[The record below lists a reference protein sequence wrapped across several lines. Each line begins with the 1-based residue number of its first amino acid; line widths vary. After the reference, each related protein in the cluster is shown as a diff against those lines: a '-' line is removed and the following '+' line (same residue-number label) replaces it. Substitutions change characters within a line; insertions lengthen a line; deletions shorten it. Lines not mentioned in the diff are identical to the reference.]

1 MDILKSLALLTYYQS
16 AALRDEVPFS
26 LTRSRLFD
34 LSGSGSLRLLL
45 EPIDAYVAAAVIPAL
60 QATIG
65 NAPFLAIE
73 TGGWA
78 APLDDIESSNVAP
91 SEHDSRRRVRV
102 VLVSDRNGNVASA
115 IGFSDDPESVVCEVE
130 LGEGTLLDAFRSGV
144 KQLSICQRVH
154 AKD

>member
-16 AALRDEVPFS
+16 SALHDDDPFA

-34 LSGSGSLRLLL
+34 LSGSGELRLIV

-65 NAPFLAIE
+65 DSPFVAIE

-78 APLDDIESSNVAP
+78 APLGEVEDSDLPP
-91 SEHDSRRRVRV
+91 SEQPSRRRVRV
-102 VLVSDRNGNVASA
+102 VLVSDRSGNVASA
-115 IGFSDDPESVVCEVE
+115 IGFSDDPESVICDCEV
-130 LGEGTLLDAFRSGV
+130 GEGRLLDAFRSAM
-144 KQLSICQRVH
+144 KQLDASHKNR
-154 AKD
+154 ASN